1 MKKIRKVFEEEL
13 IGGEYYSFEVVVW
26 YWEIEDS
33 GSQYAPPSFETE
45 VVDVDVIS
53 LSALDRDV
61 DDTDY
66 EKIEEWVREYFV
78 ERFF

>member
-33 GSQYAPPSFETE
+33 GTQYAPPSSEVEIVDIDILRVSPMGGDET
-45 VVDVDVIS
+45 D
-53 LSALDRDV
+53 A
-61 DDTDY
+61 DY
-66 EKIEEWVREYFV
+66 DLVEEWVREYFV

>member
-33 GSQYAPPSFETE
+33 GTQYAPPSSE
-45 VVDVDVIS
+45 VEIAEVD
-53 LSALDRDV
+53 LFRLYAFDRKIV
-61 DDTDY
+61 EADY
-66 EKIEEWVREYFV
+66 DLVEEWVREYFV